1 MKTFLSLILALC
13 VSLPMLAQ
21 NSETRALTGFTKL
34 SIGVPAEVR
43 LSKGPF
49 KVQLEGD
56 DLDEIETQVKGDQL
70 VIKRKNDKWSF
81 FGNNFEKVVIYI
93 SMPSLEAVALSGSGK
108 LESKDQFSASHMK
121 LNVSGS
127 GRMHLPV
134 AADKLDAHVSGSG
147 DIETSG
153 TASVLNAHISGSGK
167 VMAEGLRASE
177 VEVHISGSGNC
188 SVHADNKLDAHISGS
203 GNVNYT
209 GSPTSVNA
217 RTSGSGKINKRG

>member
-13 VSLPMLAQ
+13 VSLPLLAQ
-21 NSETRALTGFTKL
+21 NSETRSLSGFTKL
-34 SIGVPAEVR
+34 SVGVPADVR

-49 KVQLEGD
+49 KVQLEGE
-56 DLDEIETQVKGDQL
+56 DLEEIETEVKGNQL

-81 FGNNFEKVVIYI
+81 FGNDSDRIVIHI
-93 SMPSLEAVALSGSGK
+93 SMPSLEAVSLSGSGK
-108 LESKDQFSASHMK
+108 LESNDQFSASHMK

-127 GRMHLPV
+127 GRMRLPV
-134 AADKLDAHVSGSG
+134 AAEKLDAHVSGSG

-153 TASVLNAHISGSGK
+153 TATVLNAHISGSGK
-167 VMAEGLRASE
+167 VKAEALRARE
-177 VEVHISGSGNC
+177 VEVHISGSGSC

-209 GSPTSVNA
+209 GSPASVNA
-217 RTSGSGKINKRG
+217 RTSGSGKIVKRG